1 MNWFLLASLSAVFS
15 AVSTLFE
22 KRSLFKMKAL
32 DFSFLVSIFGF
43 LFSIPFFFQIDF
55 GNLNTTSLAI
65 LFIKSILG
73 AMAFLSVMMSLKNME
88 ISRALPLLAL
98 SPGVVAL
105 FAFILLGESLSLQE
119 IIGMGLLLV
128 GTYILETKPVQ
139 TFFEPFHIFLRS
151 KDYRYIVLALLLFTA
166 TSIMDK
172 LLLKQ
177 YKLPPIDFMAFQQFF
192 FAFIF
197 SIIFLFVVKR
207 DGSEIKS
214 IDKKLL
220 LFVIVVALLTVGY
233 RYTQIHAVKLAPVSL
248 VLAVKRTSV
257 FFAAIIGGKL
267 FNEGNLVKKAIA
279 AAIII
284 GGSMLILQ
292 E

>member
-15 AVSTLFE
+15 AISTLFE
-22 KRSLFKMKAL
+22 KRSLFVMRAL

-73 AMAFLSVMMSLKNME
+73 ALAFLSVMMSLKNLE

-105 FAFILLGESLSLQE
+105 FAFLLLGEALSLQE

-128 GTYILETKPVQ
+128 GTYILETKPLQ
-139 TFFEPFHIFLRS
+139 TFFEPFHVFFKS
-151 KDYRYIVLALLLFTA
+151 KDYRYIILALLLFTA

-192 FAFIF
+192 FAIIF

-279 AAIII
+279 AAIIV

>member
-22 KRSLFKMKAL
+22 KRSLFVMRAL

-73 AMAFLSVMMSLKNME
+73 ALAFLSVMMSLKNLE

-105 FAFILLGESLSLQE
+105 FAFLLLGEALSLKE
-119 IIGMGLLLV
+119 ILGILLLLV

-139 TFFEPFHIFLRS
+139 TFFEPFHVFFKS
-151 KDYRYIVLALLLFTA
+151 KDYRYIILALLLFTA

-192 FAFIF
+192 FAIIF
-197 SIIFLFVVKR
+197 SVIFLFVVKR

-220 LFVIVVALLTVGY
+220 LFVIAVALLTVGY

-279 AAIII
+279 AAIIV

>member
-22 KRSLFKMKAL
+22 KRSLFIMRAL

-55 GNLNTTSLAI
+55 GNLNTVSLAI
-65 LFIKSILG
+65 LFVKSVLG
-73 AMAFLSVMMSLKNME
+73 AMAFLSVMMSLKNLE
-88 ISRALPLLAL
+88 ISKALPLLAL

-105 FAFILLGESLSLQE
+105 FAFILLGETLSLKE
-119 IIGMGLLLV
+119 VIGMFLLLV

-139 TFFEPFHIFLRS
+139 TFFEPFHVFFRS
-151 KDYRYIVLALLLFTA
+151 KDYRYIILALLLFTA

-192 FAFIF
+192 FAIIF
-197 SIIFLFVVKR
+197 SVISFVAFKR
-207 DGSEIKS
+207 TGSGIKS

-220 LFVIVVALLTVGY
+220 LFVIAVALLTVGY
-233 RYTQIHAVKLAPVSL
+233 RYTQIQAVKIAPVSL

-279 AAIII
+279 AAIIV

>member
-15 AVSTLFE
+15 AVSTIFE

-55 GNLNTTSLAI
+55 GNLNPTSLAI

-139 TFFEPFHIFLRS
+139 TFFEPFHIFFRS
-151 KDYRYIVLALLLFTA
+151 KDYRYIILALLLFTA

-177 YKLPPIDFMAFQQFF
+177 YKLPPIDFMAFQQLF
-192 FAFIF
+192 FAIIF
-197 SIIFLFVVKR
+197 SVIFLFGLR
-207 DGSEIKS
+207 EHSSEFKS

-220 LFVIVVALLTVGY
+220 LFVIAVALLTVGY